1 MKGVTDMNAM
11 EINNYVVDMYDMVGK
26 KCEYGDAMEKLNK
39 HEMIFYIA
47 QEVEAEVNNGG
58 FWQFFYNSS
67 GDLSNQVV
75 AAFQAIGATQ
85 IAETCRKAV
94 DAFGGSVPMDREE
107 RQELMEQLGL
117 EEGNEILCECDEA
130 FYGYADDLVEL
141 NYQYIER
148 HREYFGE
155 M

>member
-1 MKGVTDMNAM
+1 MNAM

-85 IAETCRKAV
+85 IAEICRKAV
-94 DAFGGSVPMDREE
+94 DVFGESVPVDREE

-130 FYGYADDLVEL
+130 FYG
-141 NYQYIER
+141 
-148 HREYFGE
+148 
-155 M
+155 